1 MALKEKNWVILTL
14 FILAGIVIGGL
25 LGELTKDVSFLSWLA
40 YGKDF
45 GLSDPLVLDLG
56 VLVLT
61 FGLMIKINVASIL
74 GVIIAVVIYKKC
86 L

>member
-25 LGELTKDVSFLSWLA
+25 LGELTKDVSFLSWLS

-61 FGLMIKINVASIL
+61 FGLMIKINVASII
-74 GVIIAVVIYKKC
+74 GVIIAVVIYKKF